1 MNKIIV
7 VDTDL
12 IIDLL
17 RGVPEAK
24 EFFNKI
30 KTRGFIAYYSSIV
43 EAEIFSGQSAGTPEE
58 EKIIE
63 NLLKL
68 MTRLDINGAV
78 AKKAGEFRRKYG
90 CSMPDA
96 LIAATAITN
105 NIHTIATRN
114 KKHFDN
120 IKDVNVLVPY

>member
-1 MNKIIV
+1 MNNSVIV
-7 VDTDL
+7 DADI

-17 RGVPEAK
+17 RGVPQAK
-24 EFFNKI
+24 EFFNRV
-30 KTRGFIAYYSSIV
+30 KTREIIAYYSSIA

-58 EKIIE
+58 QKIIE
-63 NLLKL
+63 NLLEL

-96 LIAATAITN
+96 LIAATPHVN